1 MGDQE
6 AFGRLLRRLRKA
18 RDLTQEALAQQ
29 AYCAVDTVRK
39 IEAGVRRP
47 SRQLAE
53 QFADCLG
60 LAGEERATF
69 LAVARAGPLAGNDA
83 PRSTLVLDPTATLR
97 PTGTVTFLYTDIE
110 GSAALAQH
118 YPTALPELLTRH
130 HAILRQSIEAYHGH
144 VFQMTGDAFCTA
156 FHTAADAL
164 QAAIQAQ
171 GQLQA
176 EPWQPAV
183 VNVRMGIHTGAA
195 QAGASEAIAGGYD
208 GYLTLIRV
216 QRVMSAAHGGQVL
229 LSNASAELVRG
240 QLPEGVTLRDLGEY
254 NLKGLLSP
262 ERVWQLVAVDL
273 RSDFPPLV
281 ARSAIRNNLPLQL
294 SSFIGREREF
304 ADVQQLLSTTRLLT
318 LTGVGGTGKTR
329 LALQVASAVSDTF
342 RDGVWFVDLAP
353 ISDPTRVVPT
363 IAHTLG
369 LHESAGT
376 TIDEV
381 LTAYLREKELLLV
394 LDNFEQVIDAAPA
407 VKGLLTTAPRVSVLI
422 TSRTLLRIAGE

>member
-1 MGDQE
+1 MDST
-6 AFGRLLRRLRKA
+6 ASFGYWLRRRRKA
-18 RDLTQEALAQQ
+18 RDLTQQELARQVGCALE
-29 AYCAVDTVRK
+29 TIRK
-39 IEAGVRRP
+39 IETDVRRP
-47 SRQLAE
+47 SRQMAE
-53 QFADCLG
+53 RLADCLRVPS
-60 LAGEERATF
+60 EERAAF
-69 LAVARAGPLAGNDA
+69 LQVARAELATDRLVVGDQPINSVAQNLDVPHAPPATPL
-83 PRSTLVLDPTATLR
+83 PS
-97 PTGTVTFLYTDIE
+97 GTVTFLYTDIE
-110 GSAALAQH
+110 DSAALAQH
-118 YPTALPELLTRH
+118 YPAALPKLLTRH
-130 HAILRQSIEAYHGH
+130 HAILRQSIEAYRGH
-144 VFQMTGDAFCTA
+144 VFQITGDAFCTA

-294 SSFIGREREF
+294 SSFIGREREI

-329 LALQVASAVSDTF
+329 LVRCV
-342 RDGVWFVDLAP
+342 
-353 ISDPTRVVPT
+353 
-363 IAHTLG
+363 
-369 LHESAGT
+369 
-376 TIDEV
+376 
-381 LTAYLREKELLLV
+381 
-394 LDNFEQVIDAAPA
+394 
-407 VKGLLTTAPRVSVLI
+407 
-422 TSRTLLRIAGE
+422 